1 MPEVRCQK
9 LNPDLLVES
18 SSSVNRDLAFT
29 DLQLVAATP
38 QDWGNK
44 IKKTDKKKPLFYFP
58 FHNGDRFKERGF
70 QRCVKSTDPQGDA

>member
-29 DLQLVAATP
+29 ALQLVAATP

-44 IKKTDKKKPLFYFP
+44 IKKPTKKSRFLFP
-58 FHNGDRFKERGF
+58 VSQRG
-70 QRCVKSTDPQGDA
+70 